1 MIMEDL
7 WMMRSKNNNGNGEL
21 KNNGEDNGKKLE
33 ALADGRK
40 VQVIKII
47 RSSIPTT
54 VNDNT
59 STNYKVKVIMKEQI
73 MVTKL
78 LFRFRLLIE
87 YANTRMKIVHSI
99 I

>member
-1 MIMEDL
+1 MEDL
-7 WMMRSKNNNGNGEL
+7 WMMRPKNNNGNEEL

-40 VQVIKII
+40 VQQVIKII

-73 MVTKL
+73 M
-78 LFRFRLLIE
+78 
-87 YANTRMKIVHSI
+87 IVDRIRKYSHEDCSFNYFDI
-99 I
+99 TYH

>member
-1 MIMEDL
+1 M
-7 WMMRSKNNNGNGEL
+7 
-21 KNNGEDNGKKLE
+21 GKKLE

-73 MVTKL
+73 MVTIL
-78 LFRFRLLIE
+78 LFRYRRITINNPAINHLFTVLWKDLDCW
-87 YANTRMKIVHSI
+87 
-99 I
+99 